1 MPWKI
6 PLADLDFG
14 PEESAAVQKVLE
26 SRWLTMGEITQEFE
40 HTFAS
45 YNQVKHAFAV
55 ANGTAALHLACAAIG
70 LGRGDEVITPA
81 LTFVATAN
89 AIRYTGAVPVFAD
102 IVSPTDLTIDPQ
114 AIEALINDRTKA
126 IMLMHYGGYAC
137 DMAAILA
144 LARKYHLSVI
154 EDAAHA
160 LGTRYNGQCV
170 GQRGTS
176 IFSFHPIKNI
186 TTGEGGMLL
195 TDDASLAEAAR
206 SKRNLCFTAERRFV
220 HEELGYNMRMSNL
233 QAAVGVAQLERLDEH
248 LARKHAIGARYRELL
263 TDVPGL
269 ALPAEATAHARNGY
283 WVFGVLLGDEVEADA
298 ADVMRLL
305 AERGI
310 GTRPFFYPM
319 HLQPVF
325 RRAGLF
331 EGVSCPVAERLAT
344 RGFYL
349 PSGLAL
355 TDAQITK
362 QIEYCLDKGWAVG
375 IEYTDDPHPRNTFW
389 EMYGNPMFDL
399 KDPAGI
405 LMEINACR
413 KTFPDQYVRVT
424 AFDSTHG
431 TESVVLSFIVNRPKQ
446 EPGFRLIRTEEPG
459 RSIRYSIESYAVAQ
473 RPEGARY

>member
-1 MPWKI
+1 MEGFI
-6 PLADLDFG
+6 PVNEPLLDGREREYLDECVTSGWISSEG
-14 PEESAAVQKVLE
+14 PMVDRFERGMAA
-26 SRWLTMGEITQEFE
+26 LTGRA
-40 HTFAS
+40 H
-45 YNQVKHAFAV
+45 AV
-55 ANGTAALHLACAAIG
+55 AVTNGSEALELAAEIAGIG
-70 LGRGDEVITPA
+70 PGDEVIIPAFTIISCAAPIVRRGAAQAGVGAAPGAWCMGAHQLGGLGVTPTPA
-81 LTFVATAN
+81 
-89 AIRYTGAVPVFAD
+89 IMPVHIYGLPVD
-102 IVSPTDLTIDPQ
+102 MDPV
-114 AIEALINDRTKA
+114 
-126 IMLMHYGGYAC
+126 M
-137 DMAAILA
+137 A
-144 LARKYHLSVI
+144 LARDHDLVVI
-154 EDAAHA
+154 EDAAEAHG
-160 LGTRYNGQCV
+160 LTYKGRQC
-170 GQRGTS
+170 GSFGDMST
-176 IFSFHPIKNI
+176 FSFYPNKHV

-248 LARKHAIGARYRELL
+248 LVRKRAIGARYREIL

-355 TDAQITK
+355 TDAQI
-362 QIEYCLDKGWAVG
+362 D
-375 IEYTDDPHPRNTFW
+375 
-389 EMYGNPMFDL
+389 
-399 KDPAGI
+399 
-405 LMEINACR
+405 
-413 KTFPDQYVRVT
+413 RV
-424 AFDSTHG
+424 ADALR
-431 TESVVLSFIVNRPKQ
+431 SVLATLTT
-446 EPGFRLIRTEEPG
+446 GG
-459 RSIRYSIESYAVAQ
+459 R
-473 RPEGARY
+473 